1 MCSATLHP
9 SIHPSISLLYP
20 SLSAFSIHTPSNS
33 IKNDWQPLQAQ
44 AVNYDNA
51 CVYLFVFLSCVAHR
65 QYLGAELKI
74 RTHNVCSV
82 SLMRLSLLYG
92 RFHITTCIWAPS
104 RLCRQTFFG
113 LLSNIT
119 DLSFSVFTLIRHTV
133 GLLWNWSEAKTSR
146 YRLG

>member
-9 SIHPSISLLYP
+9 SIHPSFS
-20 SLSAFSIHTPSNS
+20 SIHLCLPFPFTP
-33 IKNDWQPLQAQ
+33 PLILLRMTDSPSKLRPLIMIML
-44 AVNYDNA
+44 VFI
-51 CVYLFVFLSCVAHR
+51 YLFFLSCVAHR